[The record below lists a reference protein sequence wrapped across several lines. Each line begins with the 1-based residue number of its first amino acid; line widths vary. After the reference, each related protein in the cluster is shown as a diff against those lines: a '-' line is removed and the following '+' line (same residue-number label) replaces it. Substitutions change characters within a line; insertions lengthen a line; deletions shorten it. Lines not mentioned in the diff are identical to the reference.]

1 MQSGSSCVIVYIE
14 PYGFKNIG
22 FLGLDHSFK
31 GNNFFAKSSGTSS
44 NNKHWNTGETKM
56 AFKECWY
63 SNYKPKIHKSI
74 M

>member
-44 NNKHWNTGETKM
+44 NNKHWNTGELQKWPSKNVGTVTTNQK
-56 AFKECWY
+56 FIKDL
-63 SNYKPKIHKSI
+63 
-74 M
+74 